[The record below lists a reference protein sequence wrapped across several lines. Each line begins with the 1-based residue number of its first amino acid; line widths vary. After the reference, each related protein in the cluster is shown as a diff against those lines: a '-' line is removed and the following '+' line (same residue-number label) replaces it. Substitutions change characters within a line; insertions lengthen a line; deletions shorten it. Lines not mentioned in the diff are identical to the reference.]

1 MRMRRR
7 RRRRRRRMAETGPD
21 NVRERRGLEHST
33 GWEGRETPCSV
44 FVWPPSYGEK
54 PSDAAE
60 SEIVRHHH
68 MVLPP
73 PILTPPVRLQWISM
87 KVKLIFTIYWGIK
100 KWKFQNENIYQVG
113 RFIILILIFIH
124 KWALISI
131 FYKPFIWFKIKIL
144 IASVNYTF
152 HSHSQLRVS

>member
-21 NVRERRGLEHST
+21 NVSERRGLEHST

-68 MVLPP
+68 MVPPP

-100 KWKFQNENIYQVG
+100 KWKFQNENIYQVWK
-113 RFIILILIFIH
+113 IYIFIMRFNVSYNPFGLLRS
-124 KWALISI
+124 KLQVSIIIISI
-131 FYKPFIWFKIKIL
+131 LSIPF
-144 IASVNYTF
+144 STE
-152 HSHSQLRVS
+152 S